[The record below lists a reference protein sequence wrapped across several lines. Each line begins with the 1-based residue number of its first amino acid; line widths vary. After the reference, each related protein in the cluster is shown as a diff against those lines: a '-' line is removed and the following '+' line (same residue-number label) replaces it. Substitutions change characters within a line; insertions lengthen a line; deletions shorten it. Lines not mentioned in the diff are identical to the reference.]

1 MVKQLQIAEEVENSR
16 GIPGLVG
23 FIDGT
28 HIRLTHA
35 PNGDN
40 DYYNRKGYP
49 SMQLQVVVDNNLP
62 ITSAYTGWP
71 GCTHNARVLRN
82 SALFQK
88 AEAGV
93 LILENH
99 HILADNTYP
108 LRNWLKSPMKKI
120 WEFITA
126 NNSV

>member
-49 SMQLQVVVDNNLP
+49 SMQLQVTHFLYPFTTDVLFFYNYNYMLTIMYLQIVYDNQY
-62 ITSAYTGWP
+62 IIIYYII
-71 GCTHNARVLRN
+71 
-82 SALFQK
+82 FK
-88 AEAGV
+88 
-93 LILENH
+93 LIKCLS
-99 HILADNTYP
+99 HI
-108 LRNWLKSPMKKI
+108 K
-120 WEFITA
+120 EFITG
-126 NNSV
+126 